1 MNSHPLFP
9 HSQACCAY
17 GVATIIAWDI
27 TRGKERM
34 RSQPNSRSRPRLLG
48 HGSKGSKET
57 PRGKDKDGSETAF
70 DAHSVSRSPPGH
82 VTFKPKPRGSGNVR
96 GSAIATAVAAK
107 SRRPLG
113 GSGPLVP
120 NPLLGNAGHSLTP
133 AAMGGD
139 KNKNSLSISSS
150 KHPSTRHSA
159 LKDGGDGMATE
170 FMGGEEAR
178 VSEELKAREVKA
190 SGFNKPLQFIGDSD
204 SDSNENDGGDG
215 DGDGG
220 DIEKQSLPP
229 PRSSKPTMPARPPP
243 TRTSLHV

>member
-1 MNSHPLFP
+1 
-9 HSQACCAY
+9 
-17 GVATIIAWDI
+17 
-27 TRGKERM
+27 
-34 RSQPNSRSRPRLLG
+34 
-48 HGSKGSKET
+48 
-57 PRGKDKDGSETAF
+57 
-70 DAHSVSRSPPGH
+70 
-82 VTFKPKPRGSGNVR
+82 
-96 GSAIATAVAAK
+96 
-107 SRRPLG
+107 
-113 GSGPLVP
+113 
-120 NPLLGNAGHSLTP
+120 
-133 AAMGGD
+133 
-139 KNKNSLSISSS
+139 
-150 KHPSTRHSA
+150 
-159 LKDGGDGMATE
+159 MATE